1 MNNGFSD
8 QIRSP
13 LKEEIETVFPS
24 KAHSSLKSFLA
35 AMFLAVFAATAND
48 AAACTSWIIHRGVTR
63 SGRMIV
69 QKVLDQYRRDGRLK
83 AEMCVAPNGWR
94 WMCIGNPNY
103 AMNEKGVVMTT
114 NDGDGVAQRHPDDG
128 IRQRFGPFAMNR
140 LVMTGCSTAEQ
151 GVAKILDIGRNRLA
165 AQGGIYFIADPKR
178 AFMININYGYAEV
191 AELTN
196 GLVVITNTWHLPG
209 GEEFSTKTIN
219 GGRGDRAREANTR
232 SALQQSKTDGKY
244 TVRGCIDTSRRRCG
258 TKFNEMY
265 PFRKG
270 EKVLSLSSVCFELD
284 DEFPG
289 FLSCAYIAMGPQQ
302 HTVFIPTPMAL
313 ERFPEKFADGTWSRR
328 AFSHQDAVGS
338 DHAALPRMR
347 ELEDKFL
354 AEFDAAREQ
363 ARTMLREGKK
373 SEAVK
378 LLNDLFRRHYAEAD
392 KLMSELD
399 AEATKSP
406 R

>member
-1 MNNGFSD
+1 MF
-8 QIRSP
+8 
-13 LKEEIETVFPS
+13 LS
-24 KAHSSLKSFLA
+24 KAYGSLKSSWA
-35 AMFLAVFAATAND
+35 AMLLVVFAATAND
-48 AAACTSWIIHRGVTR
+48 AAACTSWVIHRDGTR
-63 SGRMIV
+63 SGRMIL

-114 NDGDGVAQRHPDDG
+114 NDGDGIAQRHPDDG

-140 LVMTGCSTAEQ
+140 LVMTSCSTAEQ

-191 AELTN
+191 AEITD
-196 GLVVITNTWHLPG
+196 GLIVITNTWRLPG
-209 GEEFSTKTIN
+209 GEEFSTKSLN

-232 SALQQSKTDGKY
+232 LALQQSKTDGKY
-244 TVRGCIDTSRRRCG
+244 TIRGSIDTSRRRCG
-258 TKFNEMY
+258 TKFDELY
-265 PFRKG
+265 PFRK
-270 EKVLSLSSVCFELD
+270 EVKVLSLSSVCFELD
-284 DEFPG
+284 DEFPAY
-289 FLSCAYIAMGPQQ
+289 LSCAYIAMGPQQ

-328 AFSHQDAVGS
+328 AFAHQDAVGS

-363 ARTMLREGKK
+363 ARALLREGKK
-373 SEAVK
+373 NEAVK
-378 LLNDLFRRHYAEAD
+378 LLNALFARHYAEAD
-392 KLMSELD
+392 KLMTELD
-399 AEATKSP
+399 AEAAKSP